1 VKADQ
6 PALAA
11 IPLVSAAVSAAILLC
26 SCTSLFGSRFA
37 GGVLEAARS
46 LEARTAGITGTVVD
60 RTGNLLTIED
70 DRTATLYCVRSTSVP
85 SADLQPGVR
94 ARVSGTFESG
104 VLAADTLQRIGGS
117 EWAAPVSGPA
127 GSTGVSHVIVL
138 MQENHSFDNYFGTF
152 PGADGIPA
160 GTSVDGVAPFHLAQA
175 VTSNPPHSAEAAAA
189 AMNGGRMDRFV
200 RVAGTSDPMGYYDA
214 RDLPN
219 YWAYAR
225 RFALADRFF
234 SSFAGPTLPNH
245 LFLVAGRSPGVTRNV
260 RTPPGGS
267 FRFPSLPDA
276 LDAAGVSWKCYVG
289 QTDPLGFGPLNPLP
303 GFSSLRSKP
312 WSFAATGALFR
323 DLRAGTLP
331 SVAWVFP
338 SQEESE
344 HPLTDVR
351 IGMWYVTAIV
361 NALMKS
367 SAWANTVLV
376 VTWDEY
382 GGFFDHVTPPTR
394 EGFSLGPRV
403 PALIISPYAR
413 PGLVDHTTYDSASIL
428 RYVEDLFHLPPLTAR
443 DRDAASIGGM
453 LGEAAA
459 AEPLLITDP

>member
-1 VKADQ
+1 VSTNR
-6 PALAA
+6 PAR
-11 IPLVSAAVSAAILLC
+11 SAAALIAAAATAAILLF
-26 SCTSLFGSRFA
+26 SCASLFSSAFA
-37 GGVLEAARS
+37 GGVLEASRS

-60 RTGNLLTIED
+60 RTGNMLTMQD
-70 DRTATLYCVRSTSVP
+70 DRTVTLYCVHSTP
-85 SADLQPGVR
+85 APPADLLPGVR
-94 ARVSGTFESG
+94 ARVSGRFENG
-104 VLAADTLQRIGGS
+104 VLAADTLKRIGGS
-117 EWAAPVSGPA
+117 EWAAPVSVPA
-127 GSTGVSHVIVL
+127 GSAGVSHVLVL

-189 AMNGGRMDRFV
+189 AMNGGRMDGFV
-200 RVAGTSDPMGYYDA
+200 RVAGTSDPMGYYDG
-214 RDLPN
+214 RDLRN

-245 LFLVAGRSPGVTRNV
+245 LFLVAAQSPGVTRNI

-267 FRFPSLPDA
+267 FRFPSFADA
-276 LDAAGVSWKCYVG
+276 LDGAGVSWKCYVG
-289 QTDPLGFGPLNPLP
+289 QRDPLGFGALNPLA
-303 GFSSLRSKP
+303 GFSTLRKKP
-312 WSFAATGALFR
+312 RSFAATGELFR
-323 DLRAGTLP
+323 DLRSGSLP
-331 SVAWVFP
+331 SVAWIFP

-351 IGMWYVTAIV
+351 VGMWYVTAIA

-367 SAWANTVLV
+367 SAWESTVLV

-382 GGFFDHVTPPTR
+382 GGFFDHVRPPTR
-394 EGFSLGPRV
+394 EGATLGPRV
-403 PALIISPYAR
+403 PALVISPYAR
-413 PGLVDHTTYDSASIL
+413 AGMVDHTTYDSASIL
-428 RYVEDLFHLPPLTAR
+428 RYIEDLFDVPPLTAR